1 MRNHT
6 TLRTLALVAGLAV
19 APMVVSGAASAVDNM
34 SSNGKVDLTS
44 VRAKIKAKNYAAAI
58 QELRGLAKDTQQPDV
73 YNLLGYTLRK
83 TGDYTTSL
91 SYYTK
96 ALDLQPDHKAAREY
110 LGELYAETGNID
122 KAKEQLAVLVK
133 LCPSGCEEREDL
145 EKAIAF
151 ALSDGAKLRLPVDRM
166 EQNQMLSELM
176 RMMSADGQ
184 LLEVEK
190 RLNIPPAA

>member
-1 MRNHT
+1 MRTCT
-6 TLRTLALVAGLAV
+6 TLRTLALAAGLV
-19 APMVVSGAASAVDNM
+19 IAPILVSGTARAVDSM

-44 VRAKIKAKNYAAAI
+44 VRAKIKAKNYAAAL
-58 QELRGLAKDTQQPDV
+58 QELRKFAEDTPQADV

-110 LGELYAETGNID
+110 LGELYVETGNID

-145 EKAIAF
+145 EEAIKAK
-151 ALSDGAKLRLPVDRM
+151 G
-166 EQNQMLSELM
+166 N
-176 RMMSADGQ
+176 
-184 LLEVEK
+184 
-190 RLNIPPAA
+190 